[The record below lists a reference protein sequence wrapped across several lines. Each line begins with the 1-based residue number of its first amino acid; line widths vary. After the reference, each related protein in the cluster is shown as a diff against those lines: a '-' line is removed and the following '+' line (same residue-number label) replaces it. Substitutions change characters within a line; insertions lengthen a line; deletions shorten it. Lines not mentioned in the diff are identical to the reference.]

1 MGSKRMNPTASATT
15 PTAGAAS
22 ATTATTATLS
32 GECRDIRHH
41 AERANRN
48 ARCQNS
54 YCFLLHGGSPIEVP
68 KALWCSQ
75 CSRADLTD
83 LTALNFGNYGA
94 APSPPSGKKKERNS

>member
-15 PTAGAAS
+15 PTAAAAS
-22 ATTATTATLS
+22 ATTATLS

-54 YCFLLHGGSPIEVP
+54 YCFLLHGGSPIEVQ
-68 KALWCSQ
+68 K
-75 CSRADLTD
+75 R
-83 LTALNFGNYGA
+83 FGA
-94 APSPPSGKKKERNS
+94 RNAREPT